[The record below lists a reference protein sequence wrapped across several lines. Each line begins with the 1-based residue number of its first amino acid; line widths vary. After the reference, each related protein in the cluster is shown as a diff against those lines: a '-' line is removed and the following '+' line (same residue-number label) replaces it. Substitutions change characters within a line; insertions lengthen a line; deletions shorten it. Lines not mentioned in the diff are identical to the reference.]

1 MPILN
6 EFKKWLD
13 AKVDKVPP
21 KSLLG
26 KAMGYT
32 LGQWH
37 RLILYAEDGRVGPD
51 NNVVLSS
58 FLENPQDRVKAA

>member
-1 MPILN
+1 
-6 EFKKWLD
+6 
-13 AKVDKVPP
+13 
-21 KSLLG
+21 
-26 KAMGYT
+26 MGYT